1 MTKAEGFEI
10 DVYGERFP
18 LADIVRHMFW
28 IDQQSDAFFETLK
41 PIELI
46 KLSIMDNWLFNDGM
60 LTAHCPEGHW
70 YSAKADQMDEGCL
83 ICEASKDPGYRDDL
97 EPRTF
102 TRSPR
107 KGSMGFLMKAET
119 PVAKPVR
126 QLYDAQGEVGYG
138 SVTTNTD
145 DSELLERSDA
155 VMLFDEAVCDTLL
168 TQLKKA
174 EGYDLVQG
182 LHAFEF
188 KKQDDMSDVQLMQS
202 FVAAFTD
209 KCRHWGLRP
218 PQLSD
223 EYFEWAKNRGANLQS
238 PKLSWP
244 DKTD

>member
-1 MTKAEGFEI
+1 
-10 DVYGERFP
+10 
-18 LADIVRHMFW
+18 MFW

-145 DSELLERSDA
+145 DYELLERSDA
-155 VMLFDEAVCDTLL
+155 EMLFSEAVCDTLL

-174 EGYDLVQG
+174 EGFDLVQG

-223 EYFEWAKNRGANLQS
+223 EYFEWAKKRGANLQS